1 MLAQKISKERVNTF
15 PLGRSLPTV
24 EGLGAGAGR
33 GSCRVSLCPLQ
44 MRHFVSK
51 TAEKESGVWALSELC
66 YPGEGFL
73 CSYAFTWLCSGGF
86 ASKMPF
92 TSKIMSF

>member
-51 TAEKESGVWALSELC
+51 TAEKESGVWALSELL
-66 YPGEGFL
+66 PWRRLSLFL
-73 CSYAFTWLCSGGF
+73 CLYLALLRRLCLQD
-86 ASKMPF
+86 AIYK
-92 TSKIMSF
+92 